1 MSENKKA
8 VPGRDGKRATIA
20 STLNIAQNNIT
31 IFSPY
36 NQDWLITV
44 LLKPGKENAMAAQE
58 IAAMLGL
65 SEVRTISQAIYNERL
80 KGAPICACSRG
91 YYLPESPEEFSS
103 YLSSFTRR
111 FISVKKT
118 LDALK
123 RTQHIVEGQTEI
135 GKPHPMVID
144 GKQETTTIGRATDE

>member
-8 VPGRDGKRATIA
+8 VPGRDGKRATTD

-36 NQDWLITV
+36 NQDWLIAV

-91 YYLPESPEEFSS
+91 YYLPESSEEFSS

-123 RTQHIVEGQTEI
+123 RTQYIVEGQTEI
-135 GKPHPMVID
+135 GKPPPMVID
-144 GKQETTTIGRATDE
+144 SKQETTIGRTTDE

>member
-8 VPGRDGKRATIA
+8 VPGRDGKRATTA

-36 NQDWLITV
+36 NQDWLIAV

-91 YYLPESPEEFSS
+91 YYLPENSEEFSS

-123 RTQHIVEGQTEI
+123 RTQYIVEGQTEI

-144 GKQETTTIGRATDE
+144 SKQETTIGRTTDE